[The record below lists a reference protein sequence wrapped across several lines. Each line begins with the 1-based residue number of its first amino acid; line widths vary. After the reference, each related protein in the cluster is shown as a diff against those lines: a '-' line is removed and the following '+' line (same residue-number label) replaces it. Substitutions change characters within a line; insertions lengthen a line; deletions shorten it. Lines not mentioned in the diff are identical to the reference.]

1 MQLLCGK
8 PHMKEMRSRRVGLAI
23 LLALICLLALAG
35 VDRWSR
41 IAARS
46 DADLAAASAA
56 RTNQGLLV
64 SELQKFR
71 LLPLVLA
78 EFPDVRLVL
87 ERPDPQAVLRL
98 NQQLELLAG
107 RTDAAVIYLID
118 RNGVTRSASNWR
130 LSTSFVGQNYG
141 FRPYFRGAMQNGA
154 SELFA
159 LGTVSNRPGLYLA
172 RRIDRGSQPLGTIV
186 VKVEFAKLERAWA
199 ADGGLGLVTD
209 PHGVILITSRPE
221 WRFRT
226 TRPLS
231 RQALDDAVRT
241 LQFGAGPPLAAPIA
255 LADRDARDIGV
266 SRLTAYRVARL
277 PAPIEG
283 SQLSA
288 LVPIEPFLEQTR
300 RTALL
305 WALAALLVGGVIAA
319 LLFRQWDRQRLLLQ
333 SRAALSQEVERQ
345 TAELRDTNARLLVE
359 SQEREEATNKY
370 VAARE
375 DLARANRLGTLG
387 QITAGVAHEIN
398 QPVAAIRTF
407 AENSAKLIT
416 RGRPGDAQLNL
427 ERIVSLTER
436 IAVITSELRS
446 FTRRKTPTPVQA
458 TLGSILDG
466 ALLLL
471 GAKAGSQIAL
481 AAAPADCERVLI
493 GDRVRLEQVLINLL
507 RNALDAVGKRTGAIT
522 LTALAEGDSMKIS
535 IADLGPGIDPAIR
548 DRLFTP
554 FETAKAGGLGL
565 GLAIARDIAREFGG
579 DLWLQ
584 PGTGAGATFV
594 LTLRIA
600 R

>member
-1 MQLLCGK
+1 
-8 PHMKEMRSRRVGLAI
+8 
-23 LLALICLLALAG
+23 
-35 VDRWSR
+35 
-41 IAARS
+41 
-46 DADLAAASAA
+46 
-56 RTNQGLLV
+56 
-64 SELQKFR
+64 
-71 LLPLVLA
+71 
-78 EFPDVRLVL
+78 
-87 ERPDPQAVLRL
+87 
-98 NQQLELLAG
+98 
-107 RTDAAVIYLID
+107 
-118 RNGVTRSASNWR
+118 
-130 LSTSFVGQNYG
+130 
-141 FRPYFRGAMQNGA
+141 MQNGA

-172 RRIDRGSQPLGTIV
+172 RRIDRGSRLLGTIV

-226 TRPLS
+226 TRRLS

-241 LQFGAGPPLAAPIA
+241 LQFGAGPPLKAPIA
-255 LADRDARDIGV
+255 LAGRDARDIG
-266 SRLTAYRVARL
+266 SSKGSAYRVARL

-288 LVPIEPFLEQTR
+288 LVPVEPFLAQAR

-305 WALAALLVGGVIAA
+305 WVLAALLVGGSIAA

-407 AENSAKLIT
+407 AENSTKLIA

-471 GAKAGSQIAL
+471 GAKAGSQIVL
-481 AAAPADCERVLI
+481 AAAPADRARVLI

-507 RNALDAVGKRTGAIT
+507 RNALDAVGKRKGAIT
-522 LTALAEGDSMKIS
+522 LTALAVGDSMKVTV
-535 IADLGPGIDPAIR
+535 ADSGPGIDPAIR

-584 PGTGAGATFV
+584 PGTGAGATFI
-594 LTLRIA
+594 LNLRIA